1 MDEITKLDAILAIFT
16 TPSEGEE
23 MTISTNVKQ
32 ETMAAL
38 RSSTSQTEA
47 AGKLGISQSALCYRI
62 KKDPDLM
69 EIAASKGFIRKAESP
84 VVKEAKRILG
94 VAPTPGEDREIPAPA
109 QGENRGKVA
118 EEPVLAFKGAVVFLG
133 ESFWVDV
140 KVERRVG

>member
-1 MDEITKLDAILAIFT
+1 
-16 TPSEGEE
+16 

-109 QGENRGKVA
+109 QDENREKAA
-118 EEPVLAFKGAVVFLG
+118 ETKDEGPIEHDPVFEKSGPVLAFKGAAVFLG

-140 KVERRVG
+140 RVERRG